1 MAHLAEI
8 VVELT
13 NGHNMMVRYAKLK
26 AAQADFK
33 RLQTAMAKPAAADC
47 LDLNGMIT
55 TTVRPSRVDCASLV
69 DVAAFQKA
77 NPQQG

>member
-26 AAQADFK
+26 AAQGDFK
-33 RLQTAMAKPAAADC
+33 RLQAEMAKPTSTGVVH
-47 LDLNGMIT
+47 LHGMIET
-55 TTVRPSRVDCASLV
+55 SVRATAVDCASLV